1 MKQSFSPNASRRTL
15 ECSPSAPM
23 TRLNAGTAHAQ
34 TGPTARRRASSRP
47 TIQGEQ
53 IRQQGQ
59 QAHQAVQQLIAIVL
73 KAMQR
78 IGEPTPLKA
87 DLDGAFPGQTRP
99 MGGRLALVSLVI
111 KYRASW
117 EVSMTGEGL
126 WIAQGKTR
134 SDCWRRLEAD
144 SARHLEQK
152 ISVI

>member
-1 MKQSFSPNASRRTL
+1 MPKPGPPPA
-15 ECSPSAPM
+15 
-23 TRLNAGTAHAQ
+23 AG
-34 TGPTARRRASSRP
+34 PSSRP

-78 IGEPTPLKA
+78 IGGPTPLKA

-111 KYRASW
+111 KHRASW